1 MTLRVS
7 LISLFAY
14 MVLALEKEMTINVEA
29 GREDCFYQEVKE
41 GEVIDFDYQVI
52 DGGHGDLDV
61 TLRIADPTGRILIA
75 DFKKSENS
83 HRLEASLTGDYKFC
97 FDNTYSSYNTKTV
110 FFGLLLDEDDS
121 DSHEIVDV
129 RRFDNL
135 ISEKQFDF
143 KIDDV
148 MGPLAIVKDHLIKA
162 RRLQEI
168 MKSFEARDRN
178 IAEENNYKI
187 NFFSLVQILVM
198 LSVGMV
204 QMIMLKS
211 LFNVDS
217 KVQKLWKK
225 IDPN

>member
-83 HRLEASLTGDYKFC
+83 HRLEASL
-97 FDNTYSSYNTKTV
+97 TV